1 MNNKASITVRTDI
14 QAKKDAQ
21 RILSSLGLDM
31 STAIN
36 IFLRQVIQEEG
47 IPFKVVLKQPNQTT
61 LKALS
66 ETQNDKDLKGPF
78 DSVEKL
84 MNDLDA

>member
-1 MNNKASITVRTDI
+1 MNNKASITIRTDI

-47 IPFKVVLKQPNQTT
+47 LPFKVVLKQPNITT
-61 LKALS
+61 LKAIN
-66 ETQNDKDLKGPF
+66 ETQNNKNLKGPF
-78 DSVEKL
+78 DSVEEL